1 MASHIGRRKFFVTLI
16 GGGVA
21 WPLAARA
28 QQPRM
33 PVIGFLDSKS
43 PDDSAHMVAAFRR
56 GLNESTFIEGQNVTI
71 EFRWAQNQYD
81 QLPVLAADLVR
92 RRVDVIAATGG
103 PAALAAKAASATIP
117 IVFRLAADPIAA
129 GLVASLSRP
138 GGNVTGV
145 TSLNLEVGSKRL
157 EFLHELVP
165 TATIMAALVNPTN
178 PTNAEMLSRDL
189 QATARLLGLQLHLLH
204 ASSDADIDAVF
215 ATLTELPAAGL
226 VIGTDAL
233 FTSREKKLAALGLR
247 YRIPTIY
254 QWREFVAAGG
264 LMSYG
269 GSFADSYRLAGVYTG
284 RILKGE
290 KLADL
295 PVQQA
300 TKFELFINLKTAKAL
315 GITVPPTL
323 LALADEVIE

>member
-1 MASHIGRRKFFVTLI
+1 VKRREFITLL
-16 GGGVA
+16 GGAAA

-28 QQPRM
+28 QQPTM
-33 PVIGFLDSKS
+33 PVIGFLGSAS
-43 PDDSAHMVAAFRR
+43 PDAWAGRLLAFHQGLSEIGYVDGKNVAIEYRWA
-56 GLNESTFIEGQNVTI
+56 EGQND
-71 EFRWAQNQYD
+71 R
-81 QLPVLAADLVR
+81 LPAMAADLIR
-92 RRVDVIAATGG
+92 RQVAVIATPGST
-103 PAALAAKAASATIP
+103 PAALAAQAATTAIP
-117 IVFRLAADPIAA
+117 IVFSIGGDPVQF

-145 TSLNLEVGSKRL
+145 TSLNLEVGPKRL

-165 TATIMAALVNPTN
+165 SATIMAALVNPTN
-178 PTNAEMLSRDL
+178 PSNAEMLSRDL
-189 QATARLLGLQLHLLH
+189 QATGRLFGLQLHLLH
-204 ASSDADIDAVF
+204 ASSDSDIDAVF
-215 ATLTELPAAGL
+215 ATLTELRAGGL
-226 VIGTDAL
+226 VIGTDAF
-233 FTSREKKLAALGLR
+233 FTSRDEKLAALALR

-290 KLADL
+290 KPADL

-300 TKFELFINLKTAKAL
+300 TKLELFINIKTAKAL
-315 GITVPPTL
+315 GLTVPPTL
-323 LALADEVIE
+323 LARADEVIE

>member
-1 MASHIGRRKFFVTLI
+1 M
-16 GGGVA
+16 
-21 WPLAARA
+21 
-28 QQPRM
+28 
-33 PVIGFLDSKS
+33 
-43 PDDSAHMVAAFRR
+43 
-56 GLNESTFIEGQNVTI
+56 
-71 EFRWAQNQYD
+71 
-81 QLPVLAADLVR
+81 AADLVR

-138 GGNVTGV
+138 GGNITGV
-145 TSLNLEVGSKRL
+145 TSLNLEVGPKRL

-178 PTNAEMLSRDL
+178 PINAEILSRDL

-215 ATLTELPAAGL
+215 ATLTELRAGGL
-226 VIGTDAL
+226 VIGTDAF
-233 FTSREKKLAALGLR
+233 FTSRDEKLAALALR

-290 KLADL
+290 KPADL

-300 TKFELFINLKTAKAL
+300 TKLELFINIKTAKAL
-315 GITVPPTL
+315 GLDVPAKL
-323 LALADEVIE
+323 LALADEVTE

>member
-1 MASHIGRRKFFVTLI
+1 MRRRDFIKLI
-16 GGGVA
+16 GGAAAA
-21 WPLAARA
+21 WPLAART
-28 QQPRM
+28 QQPGL
-33 PVIGFLDSKS
+33 PVVGFLDSKS

-129 GLVASLSRP
+129 GLVPSLSRP

-178 PTNAEMLSRDL
+178 PTNAEILSRDL

-215 ATLTELPAAGL
+215 ATLTELRAAGL

-233 FTSREKKLAALGLR
+233 FTSRDEKLAALGLR

-254 QWREFVAAGG
+254 QWREFVAGGG

-284 RILKGE
+284 RILKGA
-290 KLADL
+290 KPTDL
-295 PVQQA
+295 PVVQP
-300 TKFELFINLKTAKAL
+300 TKFEFIINLQTAKTIGL
-315 GITVPPTL
+315 TVPPTL

>member
-1 MASHIGRRKFFVTLI
+1 MPINIGRRKLI
-16 GGGVA
+16 AALGSAAAV
-21 WPLAARA
+21 WPLAASA
-28 QQPRM
+28 QQSAM
-33 PVIGFLDSKS
+33 PVIGFL
-43 PDDSAHMVAAFRR
+43 SAPSAAPYMQYVTAIHQ
-56 GLNESTFIEGQNVTI
+56 GLKEAGYVEGQNVRF
-71 EFRWAQNQYD
+71 EYRWADGHYD
-81 QLPVLAADLVR
+81 RLPALAADLVR

-103 PAALAAKAASATIP
+103 PAALAAKASSVTIP
-117 IVFRLAADPIAA
+117 IVFRIAADPIAS

-145 TSLNLEVGSKRL
+145 TSLNLEVGPKRL
-157 EFLHELVP
+157 EFLHELLP
-165 TATIMAALVNPTN
+165 SATIMAALVNPTN
-178 PTNAEMLSRDL
+178 PSNAEILSRDL
-189 QATARLLGLQLHLLH
+189 QATARLLGLQLHPLH

-215 ATLTELPAAGL
+215 STLTELRAGGL
-226 VIGTDAL
+226 VVGTDAF
-233 FTSREKKLAALGLR
+233 FTSRTEKLAALTLR

-269 GSFADSYRLAGVYTG
+269 GSSTDSYRLAGIYTG

-290 KLADL
+290 KPADL

-300 TKFELFINLKTAKAL
+300 TKLELFINNKTAKAL
-315 GITVPPTL
+315 GIDIPPTL

>member
-1 MASHIGRRKFFVTLI
+1 MKRREFITLL
-16 GGGVA
+16 GGAAA
-21 WPLAARA
+21 WPVAAWA
-28 QQPRM
+28 QQPAM
-33 PVIGFLDSKS
+33 LVIGFLDSKS
-43 PDDSAHMVAAFRR
+43 PEGSAHLVAEFRR
-56 GLNESTFIEGQNVTI
+56 GLNGSAFIEGQNVAI
-71 EFRWAQNQYD
+71 EFRWAQNNYD
-81 QLPVLAADLVR
+81 QLPALAADLVR

-117 IVFRLAADPIAA
+117 IVFRVAADPIAA

-145 TSLNLEVGSKRL
+145 TSLNLEVGPKRL

-178 PTNAEMLSRDL
+178 PSNADMLSRDL

-215 ATLTELPAAGL
+215 ATLTELRAGGL
-226 VIGTDAL
+226 VIGTDAF
-233 FTSREKKLAALGLR
+233 FTDRNEKLAALALR

-254 QWREFVAAGG
+254 QSRAFVAAGG

-290 KLADL
+290 KPANL
-295 PVQQA
+295 PVEQT
-300 TKFELFINLKTAKAL
+300 TKVELFINLKTAKML
-315 GITVPPTL
+315 GITAPTSIL
-323 LALADEVIE
+323 VRADQVIE

>member
-1 MASHIGRRKFFVTLI
+1 MNEAPRFITLL
-16 GGGVA
+16 GGAVA
-21 WPLAARA
+21 WPIAARA
-28 QQPRM
+28 QQPGM

-178 PTNAEMLSRDL
+178 PTNAEILSRDL

-215 ATLTELPAAGL
+215 ATLTELRAAGL

-233 FTSREKKLAALGLR
+233 FTSREKKLAALGLH

-264 LMSYG
+264 LVSYG

-290 KLADL
+290 KPADL

-323 LALADEVIE
+323 LARADEVIE

>member
-1 MASHIGRRKFFVTLI
+1 MRRRDFIKLI
-16 GGGVA
+16 GGAAAA
-21 WPLAARA
+21 WPLAART
-28 QQPRM
+28 QQPGL
-33 PVIGFLDSKS
+33 PVVGFLDSKS

-129 GLVASLSRP
+129 GLVPSLSRP

-178 PTNAEMLSRDL
+178 PTNAEILSRDL

-215 ATLTELPAAGL
+215 ATLTELRAAGL

-233 FTSREKKLAALGLR
+233 FTSRDEKLAALGLR

-254 QWREFVAAGG
+254 QWREFVAGGG

-290 KLADL
+290 KPADL

-300 TKFELFINLKTAKAL
+300 TKLELFINLKTAKAL